1 MSFYVL
7 PNTCLLITD
16 NSGCLG
22 GQKAVVTPFI
32 TDRSGRFLSYN
43 FDNLESGVKL
53 YVSIRWRREILRL
66 ILECHD
72 IVPDMATAE
81 WTDHTN
87 VTNAE
92 HLHDENEAQYQGSV
106 RGYRFSFVAVSLND
120 GLVSG
125 CLKGILKFLNGVGT
139 ISTLYIITCPMRKKQ
154 TFGDNSRPELTAL
167 LTENYLFL

>member
-1 MSFYVL
+1 MPGRSFCLFYVS
-7 PNTCLLITD
+7 PNTCLFTTD

-22 GQKAVVTPFI
+22 GQKAVVTPFR
-32 TDRSGRFLSYN
+32 TDSSGRFLSYN

-66 ILECHD
+66 ILERHD

-92 HLHDENEAQYQGSV
+92 QLHDENEAQYQGSV

-120 GLVSG
+120 GLVS
-125 CLKGILKFLNGVGT
+125 L
-139 ISTLYIITCPMRKKQ
+139 
-154 TFGDNSRPELTAL
+154 
-167 LTENYLFL
+167 